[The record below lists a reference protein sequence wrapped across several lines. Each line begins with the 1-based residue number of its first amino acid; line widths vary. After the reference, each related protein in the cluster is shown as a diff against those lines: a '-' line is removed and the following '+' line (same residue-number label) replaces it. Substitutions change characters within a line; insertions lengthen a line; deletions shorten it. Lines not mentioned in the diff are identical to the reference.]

1 MPLVNVA
8 ELISDPDFNQG
19 FGIIRRS
26 GSWVKGR
33 FTVTEIIINAD
44 GVVIPEQT
52 KGVDLTPQGSL
63 LSGRIHVWT
72 YTRLYVTSNESTNSN
87 YLSDKVIWQG
97 KNYLVENEKPYNQYG
112 YYKYDLVAEE
122 ANS

>member
-8 ELISDPDFNQG
+8 ELISDPDFNQS
-19 FGIIRRS
+19 FVVTRRS
-26 GSWVKGR
+26 GEWKDGR
-33 FTVTEIIINAD
+33 FEVEETTINTD
-44 GVVIPEQT
+44 GVIIPEVT
-52 KGVDLTPQGSL
+52 KGIDLTPQGSL

-72 YTRLYVTSNESTNSN
+72 YTQLYVTSNQSSTSN
-87 YLSDKVIWQG
+87 YLSDKVTWQG
-97 KNYLVENEKPYNQYG
+97 KVYIVENEKPYNQYG